1 MIKKAR
7 ITLLITILSMTAS
20 SISLMFITLVSSD
33 KGMNSWMA
41 YIIALIFWLGIVLAF
56 VSTIITKIFLS
67 KERQKLIDK
76 EMIKKQVIPGI
87 VYFDFKMNNI
97 IIYSIMGIGLLLIVS
112 DLFMNYIPEAI
123 MFPVISITLI
133 SFSLHCVIDGK
144 YYKVYK
150 TIKESVKK

>member
-33 KGMNSWMA
+33 KGMNNWMA
-41 YIIALIFWLGIVLAF
+41 YIIALTFWLGIVLAV
-56 VSTIITKIFLS
+56 VSTILTKIFLS

-150 TIKESVKK
+150 IIKESVKK